1 MLPTPKRRIPLPNK
15 IIEFPVIRTR
25 RRRRWLWLAG
35 FFTAGVI
42 TSAEWFGIKHISDW
56 GRRAL
61 FLILLTFGG
70 GIAEYAVS

>member
-1 MLPTPKRRIPLPNK
+1 M
-15 IIEFPVIRTR
+15 
-25 RRRRWLWLAG
+25 AG

-42 TSAEWFGIKHISDW
+42 IFAEWFGIKHISDW